1 MNGLSF
7 GIQGPNQTP
16 CKGERSRRQHASK
29 EESGEEEKE
38 TLTGEVISPG
48 QVLPRPP
55 RRSTS
60 AEAFVLQSLALS
72 GGLLARSRAPAAL
85 VMTKVKEPARDDNGK
100 DGQSGRRQV
109 ATGFAN
115 G

>member
-1 MNGLSF
+1 MNGLPF

-16 CKGERSRRQHASK
+16 CKGERSRRIHASK

-48 QVLPRPP
+48 QVLRRPP

-60 AEAFVLQSLALS
+60 AEAFVLQSLAGS
-72 GGLLARSRAPAAL
+72 GWPLAKSRALAAL
-85 VMTKVKEPARDDNGK
+85 GMTNVKEPARDCKK
-100 DGQSGRRQV
+100 DGRSGRRYV
-109 ATGFAN
+109 ATGFVKD
-115 G
+115 